1 MLMVERT
8 IRHAYS
14 HMLGTNVKMPRKN
27 QVIYL
32 SSPYVPEG
40 IGIWWTDRKSPEG
53 KRLFNVGRVRLNG
66 EQPPLFSD

>member
-14 HMLGTNVKMPRKN
+14 HMLDVSVKMPRKN

-32 SSPYVPEG
+32 SSPYVSEG

>member
-1 MLMVERT
+1 MVERT

-14 HMLGTNVKMPRKN
+14 HMLGADFKMPRKD

-32 SSPYVPEG
+32 SSPYVSEG